1 MKIDSLHNMDYHR
14 RSEGNGSY
22 KSRKSAHHESYTYMR
37 KNHFSKMKRDI
48 GMANYENKRLHT
60 LSFLC
65 GETKIRMYGP
75 IMARERSICEVMRL
89 C

>member
-48 GMANYENKRLHT
+48 GMASYEKQET
-60 LSFLC
+60 AYPIFLVWRDKDTYVWPHN
-65 GETKIRMYGP
+65 G
-75 IMARERSICEVMRL
+75 
-89 C
+89 